1 MAHRI
6 LTIAGLK
13 VGTAKTSTATNLAA
27 WWSAARQRVL
37 LIDTGP
43 NGNATKLHARGDG
56 VLLAAGSAVAPIQQA
71 PMAMA
76 KTWDLVVVDTAG
88 GSRDE
93 QRTYAEGSN
102 YVLAPCQ
109 PGASSI
115 EQVVDLAEILK
126 GTGVPFGVVLTMCDT
141 RRKVDAIKTRQ
152 VLERVGL
159 PLLAAQITLLSAWP
173 KAQPAGVAVGTAPT
187 DADRPDAGAVTAWQ
201 QVAGSKRSTWK
212 MRAWYV
218 QPETAS
224 RLRAYVN
231 RQQETGSTIDASEVV
246 DQAIAAWLDQ

>member
-1 MAHRI
+1 MTHRV
-6 LTIAGLK
+6 LTVAGLK
-13 VGTAKTSTATNLAA
+13 GGTAKTSTATNLAA
-27 WWSAARQRVL
+27 WWSAAGQRVL
-37 LIDTGP
+37 LIDADP
-43 NGNATKLHARGDG
+43 NGSATKLHARGDG
-56 VLLAAGSAVAPIQQA
+56 VLLAAGSAIAPLQHA

-76 KTWDLVVVDTAG
+76 KSWDLVVVDTAG

-109 PGASSI
+109 PAASSI

-159 PLLAAQITLLSAWP
+159 PVLASQITLLSAWP
-173 KAQPAGVAVGTAPT
+173 KAEAVGVAVRDART
-187 DADRPDAGAVTAWQ
+187 DADRPDAGAAVAWQ
-201 QVAGSKRSTWK
+201 QVADLAAEIETKL
-212 MRAWYV
+212 
-218 QPETAS
+218 QP
-224 RLRAYVN
+224 
-231 RQQETGSTIDASEVV
+231 
-246 DQAIAAWLDQ
+246 